1 MPYLQN
7 EKARTQAQIQAAEAE
22 VANLAAQE
30 QAQQQAIAQAQT
42 QVNAA
47 QSALAALQAQRPAL
61 EGAAAVAD
69 RRVADVDAQILSHQA
84 NEPEQFVERPPRP
97 PLRNPQWTTWKRR
110 LDQLTRQRQ
119 EAQATASA
127 AHERLAALD
136 RTISQAAAD
145 LHAVETRVAQ
155 AVAAL
160 AQLTQAISAAK
171 ERAAAFHRKL
181 DELTGWGDEIEREPM
196 ERTGLEHVAAG
207 LSSRV
212 IELEDAWQAA
222 EAASAAA
229 DATLAS
235 LMTRRDQLTAALTDV
250 NTQLPAVEA
259 EVRAAEIAVQELAG
273 QIDSHI
279 TGGL

>member
-1 MPYLQN
+1 
-7 EKARTQAQIQAAEAE
+7 
-22 VANLAAQE
+22 
-30 QAQQQAIAQAQT
+30 
-42 QVNAA
+42 VNAA

-61 EGAAAVAD
+61 ESAAGVAD
-69 RRVADVDAQILSHQA
+69 RRVADANALISGHQA
-84 NEPEQFVERPPRP
+84 NEPEPFVERPPRT
-97 PLRNPQWTTWKRR
+97 PLRNPQWTIWKRR

-136 RTISQAAAD
+136 RTISQAAAQVQ
-145 LHAVETRVAQ
+145 AAEARAAR

-160 AQLTQAISAAK
+160 DQLTQATSAAK
-171 ERAAAFHRKL
+171 ERAAAVHRKL
-181 DELTGWGDEIEREPM
+181 DELTRWGDEIERDTM
-196 ERTGLEHVAAG
+196 DRTALEDVAAG

-235 LMTRRDQLTAALTDV
+235 LRTRRDELTAALTAV
-250 NTQLPAVEA
+250 NTQLPAAEA
-259 EVRAAEIAVQELAG
+259 EARAAEIAVQELAG
-273 QIDSHI
+273 EIDSHI